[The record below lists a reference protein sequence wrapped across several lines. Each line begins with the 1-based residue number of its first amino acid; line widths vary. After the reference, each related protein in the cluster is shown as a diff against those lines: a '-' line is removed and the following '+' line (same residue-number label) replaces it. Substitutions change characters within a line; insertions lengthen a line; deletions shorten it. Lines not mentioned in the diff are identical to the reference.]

1 MFTKKTGHETQLEAE
16 TDRVLTYLAN
26 QKIDSTEYAKALE
39 HVVKL
44 QKMKEDEKPSRLSYD
59 SMLLAATNITGILL
73 ILGYE
78 HSHVVTSKAT
88 SFVRQ
93 AR

>member
-1 MFTKKTGHETQLEAE
+1 MFTNKTGHETQLDAE
-16 TDRVLTYLAN
+16 TDRVLTYLAT
-26 QKIDSTEYAKALE
+26 QKIDSTEYAKALD

-44 QKMKEDEKPSRLSYD
+44 QKMKEDEKPSKLSPD
-59 SMLLAATNITGILL
+59 SMLLAATNIVGILL